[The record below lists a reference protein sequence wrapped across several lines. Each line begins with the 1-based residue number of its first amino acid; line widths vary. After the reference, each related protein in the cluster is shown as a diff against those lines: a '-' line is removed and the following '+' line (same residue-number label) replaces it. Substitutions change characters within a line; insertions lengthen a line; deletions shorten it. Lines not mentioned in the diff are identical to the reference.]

1 MKRKINRYRVLIG
14 LLISVVAS
22 AFFPGKNIRSPF
34 YQEDIRHAIMD
45 DRWDFTADHAQPSY
59 GRSRTIMGSYFVQC
73 RKDTLIVSLPYYG
86 KLNSAAGAT
95 NDNPLD
101 FKSTNS
107 KIEKQEKKKGKW
119 LVTVKPENSEVQS
132 MSFTFFDNGSAQVNF
147 IMTNRSGI
155 NFSGKVSPPK
165 RPA

>member
-1 MKRKINRYRVLIG
+1 MKRIINSFSLAGCGLI
-14 LLISVVAS
+14 LIVIT
-22 AFFPGKNIRSPF
+22 AFNPGKKTKPIFS
-34 YQEDIRHAIMD
+34 QEDLRQAIIN

-59 GRSRTIMGSYFVQC
+59 GRSRSIMGSYFVQC
-73 RKDTLIVSLPYYG
+73 RKDSLIVSLPYYG
-86 KLNSAAGAT
+86 KLNSTAGAT

-119 LVTVKPENSEVQS
+119 IVEIKPAYSEVQS
-132 MSFTFFDNGSAQVNF
+132 ISFTFFDNGSAQANF

-155 NFSGKVSPPK
+155 SFSGKVAAVK
-165 RPA
+165 